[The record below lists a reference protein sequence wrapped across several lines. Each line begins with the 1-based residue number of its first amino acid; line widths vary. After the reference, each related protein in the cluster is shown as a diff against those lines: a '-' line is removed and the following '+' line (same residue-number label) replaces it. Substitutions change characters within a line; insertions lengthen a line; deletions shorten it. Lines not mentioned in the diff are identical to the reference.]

1 MTARIPD
8 SPGAR
13 RRDGGARDY
22 AARMDASSR
31 TIKAALLYEDGQ
43 TLDSVVLVPLI
54 GGCPPGQIRV
64 TTTFCGA
71 LAYDVYQL
79 EDDSD
84 YSLMPAY
91 PYLATIPL
99 TTEDLRQDAA
109 T

>member
-1 MTARIPD
+1 MLR
-8 SPGAR
+8 G
-13 RRDGGARDY
+13 
-22 AARMDASSR
+22 MDASSR

-71 LAYDVYQL
+71 LAYDVYEL
-79 EDDSD
+79 EDDTD

-91 PYLATIPL
+91 PYLATIPM

>member
-1 MTARIPD
+1 
-8 SPGAR
+8 
-13 RRDGGARDY
+13 
-22 AARMDASSR
+22 MDALSR

-43 TLDSVVLVPLI
+43 TLDSVVVVPLI

-79 EDDSD
+79 EDDAD
-84 YSLMPAY
+84 FSLMPAY

-99 TTEDLRQDAA
+99 TTDDLERDASS
-109 T
+109 